1 MHEQYM
7 FFSSCRVVIF
17 GNVENNEQKKRKR
30 CTCKSKWTDPLVLML
45 LGKHCFH
52 FRSLSKIGL
61 SFTYQLLLSTAS
73 PKPGVSTV
81 VRFNCTPFS
90 LRRHCVVSTWRKIKI
105 MIIYTVEAENY
116 SHCQTENHFSERQPV
131 FKKTIYKLNQIPKL
145 FNHIDLA
152 EEL

>member
-30 CTCKSKWTDPLVLML
+30 CTVLML

-105 MIIYTVEAENY
+105 MIIYTVEDENY
-116 SHCQTENHFSERQPV
+116 SHCLTENHFSERQPV
-131 FKKTIYKLNQIPKL
+131 FKETIYKLNQIPKL